1 MDRQK
6 VRIPFYGWCYLA
18 TRAEVLGSLDY
29 QYEETNYDFGYDIY
43 SNEDGDYFAV
53 KEDEYV

>member
-43 SNEDGDYFAV
+43 SNDDGDYFAV
-53 KEDEYV
+53 KEDE